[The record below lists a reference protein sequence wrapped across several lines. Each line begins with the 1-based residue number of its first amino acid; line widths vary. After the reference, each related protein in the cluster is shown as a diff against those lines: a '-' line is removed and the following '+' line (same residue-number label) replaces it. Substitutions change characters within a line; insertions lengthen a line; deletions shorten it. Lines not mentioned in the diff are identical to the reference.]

1 MEDRLRNA
9 MWAAMAECASTS
21 MDIPIDR
28 KSKMMT
34 AMVKAA
40 ARILREEME
49 MSFMVTA
56 AARILREEM
65 ERY

>member
-9 MWAAMAECASTS
+9 MWAAMAEGSSTPT
-21 MDIPIDR
+21 DIPIDR

-40 ARILREEME
+40 KRILK
-49 MSFMVTA
+49 
-56 AARILREEM
+56 EEM

>member
-1 MEDRLRNA
+1 MMDRLRNA
-9 MWAAMAECASTS
+9 MWAAMAECSS
-21 MDIPIDR
+21 NINDVPIDR

-49 MSFMVTA
+49 
-56 AARILREEM
+56 
-65 ERY
+65 RY